1 MLWLLAWTV
10 LVLLAVA
17 VLAWLGWS
25 VFRKGMALVRE
36 MGEASELLATATEQA
51 ERVAAPNTPAEA
63 DVFADPHQLRR
74 EHGARR
80 GTRRHRRAG
89 MRSRT

>member
-1 MLWLLAWTV
+1 VLWFLLWTV

-25 VFRKGMALVRE
+25 VFRKGVALVRE
-36 MGEASELLATATEQA
+36 MGEAAELLGRATEQA
-51 ERVAAPNTPAEA
+51 ERGAAPNTPAEA
-63 DVFADPHQLRR
+63 DVFADPHELRR
-74 EHGARR
+74 KNGGARR
-80 GTRRHRRAG
+80 PRHAG